1 MLPEEASKVQK
12 QLDTLERHAVKNEMK
27 INKKKT
33 KTMLFNTARSKDF
46 SPKLKIK
53 NETIELVEDM
63 KLLGVKI
70 TSDLKWNE
78 NTNYITKKA
87 YSRLWM
93 IRRLKL
99 IGASQK
105 ELLDV
110 YTKQIRSV
118 LEYAAV
124 VWHPGLT
131 INSSTSIKRVQKAC
145 LSIILGQSY
154 INYSNALQLA
164 CIERLDARREAL
176 CLKFARNAIKNPKF
190 KSWFAEDTKEK
201 ETRRL
206 KKNLKTVYTRN
217 KRFQESTIPY
227 LTELLTL
234 KGFLPDSDE
243 TNI

>member
-1 MLPEEASKVQK
+1 M
-12 QLDTLERHAVKNEMK
+12 NEMK
-27 INKKKT
+27 IYKKKT
-33 KTMLFNTARSKDF
+33 KTMLFNTARSKDLTQ
-46 SPKLKIK
+46 KLKIE

-63 KLLGVKI
+63 KLLGVQI
-70 TSDLKWNE
+70 NSDLKWNA

-87 YSRLWM
+87 YSRLWI

-99 IGASQK
+99 IDASQH

-131 INSSTSIKRVQKAC
+131 INSSTCIERVQKAC

-164 CIERLDARREAL
+164 SMERLDTRREAL
-176 CLKFARNAIKNPKF
+176 CSKDQKIPRVNH
-190 KSWFAEDTKEK
+190 
-201 ETRRL
+201 
-206 KKNLKTVYTRN
+206 
-217 KRFQESTIPY
+217 TIPY
-227 LTELLTL
+227 
-234 KGFLPDSDE
+234 
-243 TNI
+243 